1 MEEQNQELSSY
12 EQEMIAKAESADGD
26 ALLKD
31 SGEFSEEKQSLLAG
45 KYKTAEDLEK
55 AYKALEAKLGGTK
68 EPEATPEETP
78 IPVPTNEAE
87 AKEVVESK
95 GVDFDAL
102 NYEFAEQGELSKATY
117 DKLAKAGIPETAVN
131 AYIAGQ
137 QALVEQNISKLQ
149 SLAGGED
156 SYQKMISW
164 AAESLS
170 PMEKEGFNQALA
182 TEAGSQFAIQG
193 LYARYKAE
201 AGEPNLVRGSAS
213 ASSNSGYESS
223 RQMMVD
229 MASPKYKVDPAFR
242 QMVQNKVAR
251 SKF

>member
-12 EQEMIAKAESADGD
+12 EQEMIAKAEGADGD

-45 KYKTAEDLEK
+45 KYKTAEDLER
-55 AYKALEAKLGGTK
+55 AYKALESKLGAPK
-68 EPEATPEETP
+68 EEVAD

-87 AKEVVESK
+87 AKEVVEAK
-95 GVDFDAL
+95 GVDFEAL

-137 QALVEQNISKLQ
+137 QALVEQNITKLQ
-149 SLAGGED
+149 SLAGGEK
-156 SYQKMISW
+156 SYQEMINW
-164 AAESLS
+164 ASESLS
-170 PMEKEGFNQALA
+170 PIEKEGFNQALS

-193 LYARYKAE
+193 LYARYRAE
-201 AGEPNLVRGSAS
+201 AGAPNLIRGN
-213 ASSNSGYESS
+213 SSTPNSSGGYESS

-229 MASPKYKVDPAFR
+229 MASPQYKVDPAFR